1 VSSYLEIRL
10 SGSGGQGLITAGI
23 ILADAAG
30 VEGGR
35 YAVQT
40 QSYGPE
46 ARGGASRSDV
56 IVSDTPIDYPK
67 TTSLDLLLALTQ
79 DSLDLYLKNLKPD
92 GLCVVDSS
100 LVTRLPDDARIRS
113 FPITSATVDRL
124 GKELFA
130 NIVAISLVRALS
142 GVVPADALARA
153 VSRRVPKQHLEVNLK
168 ALDLGQELAEQAGRS
183 T

>member
-1 VSSYLEIRL
+1 MSSYLEIRL

-46 ARGGASRSDV
+46 ARGGASRADV
-56 IVSDTPIDYPK
+56 IVSDVPIDYPK

-79 DSLDLYLKNLKPD
+79 DSLDSYLKDLKPG
-92 GLCVVDSS
+92 GLCVVDGS
-100 LVTRLPDDARIRS
+100 LVTRLPDDDRIRS
-113 FPITSATVDRL
+113 FPITSSTTERL
-124 GKELFA
+124 GRSLVA
-130 NIVAISLVRALS
+130 NIVALSLVRAIS
-142 GVVPADALARA
+142 GVVSAEALQRA
-153 VSRRVPKQHLEVNLK
+153 VSRRVPKQHLELNLK
-168 ALDLGQELAEQAGRS
+168 ALDLGQELADQAGRRR
-183 T
+183 